1 MTFIRLQLDWK
12 PNAQFAGILLAH
24 HLGQY
29 ENAGIE
35 LAIVPWQS
43 HTNPIDALDS
53 DENVV
58 VSTEDNL
65 LIRARAAGKLV
76 KAIGSMM
83 QYSGIG
89 WIALKE
95 SGIKDMSDLRGKRL
109 GIHGDGETA
118 VNITLA
124 RFGMS
129 RDDLE
134 VVEVGF
140 NYADL
145 LRSGEFD
152 AVQCLVMVEPL
163 ELQQMGFELNVMP
176 AYEWGY
182 EVYSQVIATT
192 DRLIASEP
200 DVLVRFLKVTFDGWR
215 QALAD
220 PQAVSQVITIHY
232 LPETNAELETQMLTA
247 MRPIFEGK
255 VGLNKLGW
263 MEKDRWEKSIGYLID
278 HQLIDKPLSADEVM
292 TIDLMESAYRSSL

>member
-29 ENAGIE
+29 ESAGID

-43 HTNPIDALDS
+43 HTNPMDALDS

-65 LIRARAAGKLV
+65 LIRARAAGRLV

-89 WIALKE
+89 WISLKE

-192 DRLIASEP
+192 DRLIADEP
-200 DVLVRFLKVTFDGWR
+200 DALVRFLKVTFDGWR
-215 QALAD
+215 RALAD
-220 PQAVSQVITIHY
+220 PQMVSQIITTHY
-232 LPETNAELETQMLTA
+232 LPETNAALEMQMLTA

-255 VGLNKLGW
+255 VGLNRLGW
-263 MEKDRWEKSIGYLID
+263 MEKARWDKSIGYLVD
-278 HQLIDKPLSADEVM
+278 HQLIDRRLSADEVM
-292 TIDLMESAYRSSL
+292 TIDLMASAIQPSL